1 MNNTEN
7 KKIPTPQEMAESI
20 FAECA
25 ILASKS
31 EEGGDTQRFDKL
43 DDAKEAATQYL
54 DYQVEYWL
62 QTRAEW
68 QNILRLTDKNK
79 G

>member
-7 KKIPTPQEMAESI
+7 KIPTPQETAESI

-25 ILASKS
+25 ILASKA
-31 EEGGDTQRFDKL
+31 EDGGDTQRFEKL
-43 DDAKEAATQYL
+43 EDAKEAATKYL